1 MPITTCRLCGDSQT
15 KLAIRD
21 HYEFKG
27 HTIVA
32 CATCGAMFTD
42 PPLTEEDLS
51 TFYLEE
57 YDLMRT
63 NRPDLGRLSHTIQR
77 ALAQKE
83 YVLTHSGLAMDTST
97 RILDIGCNVGS
108 LLSAFRPIT
117 RHLYGLE
124 PGAELGAIAV
134 RRGVTVL
141 GSFFPAIPAPM
152 TFDLMTA
159 SHVLEHV
166 SDPDTFLQAIRAHL
180 APDGRLFIE
189 VPHESP
195 DFIRA
200 TLGNGAHTYFFTSDS
215 LSRHLLRN
223 SYRIVH
229 LTTSEVR
236 REDAIIQGRALRQ
249 QFDHDP
255 WQHMAPRGPLKLQ
268 IAWWMPVRLIASLLT
283 FLFLF
288 IFRSRE
294 RTRLYR
300 RNVAPDS
307 EDCGTVLRVIAKLES

>member
-1 MPITTCRLCGDSQT
+1 MSIPNCLLCGDSQT
-15 KLAIRD
+15 KPVIRN

-27 HTIVA
+27 YTIVA
-32 CATCGAMFTD
+32 CICGAMFTD
-42 PPLTEEDLS
+42 PSLTEEDLS
-51 TFYLEE
+51 KFYLTE

-83 YVLTHSGLAMDTST
+83 YVLTESGQPMDSST

-108 LLSAFRPIT
+108 LLASFRPVT
-117 RHLYGLE
+117 GHLYGLE
-124 PGAELGAIAV
+124 PGAELGAIAT

-141 GSFFPAIPAPM
+141 GGFLSAIPSLI
-152 TFDLMTA
+152 TFDLITA

-166 SDPDTFLQAIRAHL
+166 SDPDIFLKAIRAHL
-180 APDGRLFIE
+180 APSGRLFIE

-200 TLGNGAHTYFFTSDS
+200 TLGNGAHTYFFTSDT
-215 LSRHLLRN
+215 LSRHLHRN
-223 SYRIVH
+223 GYRIVH
-229 LTTSEVR
+229 LTTSELR
-236 REDAIIQGRALRQ
+236 REDAIMQGRALRQ

-268 IAWWMPVRLIASLLT
+268 IAWWMPIRLIAYLLT
-283 FLFLF
+283 FLFVF
-288 IFRSRE
+288 VFRSRE

-300 RNVAPDS
+300 RHVAPDS
-307 EDCGTVLRVIAKLES
+307 ADCGTVLRIIAQLES